1 MSVNIKSFNIES
13 YKGLANITLDNLNI
27 INVLTGDNNS
37 GKTSVMELLKTLEN
51 PNNVYNWVSG
61 IRFWNARFKGTQI
74 FDGFKF
80 LFPIHKKEKEIEYSF
95 ISLDNVRHV
104 VKLRAN
110 IEMTKVSTE
119 DVKKISRRR
128 YIGHEDS
135 GFLIDAHVMH
145 LYSDVDGNN
154 SELTSLYDFQGEFIR
169 KLVPSKK
176 MFLKTVYI
184 SPSDHVLK
192 TFSLQS
198 ILNNVEQHEM
208 LIKLLK
214 SFDENVE
221 RIIVINESPVEYGFI
236 LSNSEEAMPI
246 SSFGDGMKKTILMLA
261 ALISAKDGIL
271 MIDEFETAIHTS
283 AMKNV
288 FEWLIKAAIELNVQ
302 VFLTSHSKEAIEK
315 ILDLKEYKQ
324 FINVYTLYKHEGNN
338 FVRRLTGE
346 EAINVSENLG
356 MELR

>member
-1 MSVNIKSFNIES
+1 MSVNIKSFNIVS
-13 YKGLANITLDNLNI
+13 YKGLANITLDNLNV

-37 GKTSVMELLKTLEN
+37 GKTSVLELLKTIEDPEN
-51 PNNVYNWVSG
+51 IYNWTSG
-61 IRFWNARFKGTQI
+61 IRFWNTPFRRIQI
-74 FDGFKF
+74 FDGFKL
-80 LFPIHKKEKEIEYSF
+80 LFPIQQDEKIIKYSF
-95 ISLDNVRHV
+95 ITEDEHKHN
-104 VKLRAN
+104 VKLLAN
-110 IEMTKVSTE
+110 IEWTKVSSE
-119 DVKKISRRR
+119 KISKLHRRF
-128 YIGHEDS
+128 YNDHDDN
-135 GFLIDAHVMH
+135 GFWTDAQIMH
-145 LYSDVDGNN
+145 LALEVDGNL
-154 SELTSLYDFQGEFIR
+154 SELPSIYDFQDIPTKRGSTI
-169 KLVPSKK
+169 KNN
-176 MFLKTVYI
+176 LKTVYI
-184 SPSDHVLK
+184 SPADHALK
-192 TFSLQS
+192 RVPLHN
-198 ILNNVEQHEM
+198 ILKDSEKHKI

-214 SFDENVE
+214 VFDENVE
-221 RIIVINESPVEYGFI
+221 GITVINEGPVEYGFI
-236 LSNSEEAMPI
+236 LNNSEEAMPI

-288 FEWLIKAAIELNVQ
+288 FEWLIKAAMELNVQ

-315 ILDLKEYKQ
+315 ILDLNEYKQ